1 MTSEEKFTL
10 WIKYAMTVFVLIFA
24 YFLLADLIMPLT
36 PQAMV
41 TRGVTKVVPRVS
53 GTVVAINVEN
63 NQAVQQGDLL
73 FSIDEAPYQLA
84 LEKALL
90 QVQLAKQAN
99 LQLDASLAA
108 AQANLKAVAIVASQK
123 QQYVQRLDSLFERH
137 SVSEQ
142 QKDDAQSA
150 AVAEQA
156 NLLAAKARLQEL
168 QVSRGEVS
176 DNNVNL
182 RVALNQ
188 LKQAE
193 LDLSYTQV
201 RSPQDAIVTNLQLE
215 VGAYASSGQPLLALV
230 SSKAEVIADFREKS
244 ARYASN
250 GSPALIAFD
259 GDPGHLYKAFV
270 TSTDAGVSVGQFAAN
285 GDLATP
291 SVSTRWVRDAQRMR
305 LHLVLDDAHPVNLP
319 SLPSGAQATVQ
330 LLPKNVLFAWLAKA
344 QIGLL
349 SFLHYIY

>member
-1 MTSEEKFTL
+1 MTSEQKFTL
-10 WIKYAMTVFVLIFA
+10 WIKYAMSIFVLIFA
-24 YFLLADLIMPLT
+24 YFLLADFKIPLT

-41 TRGVTKVVPRVS
+41 TRGVTKIVPRVN
-53 GTVVAINVEN
+53 GTIVAINVKN
-63 NQAVQQGDLL
+63 NQSVEQDEVL
-73 FSIDEAPYQLA
+73 FSIDPASYQLA

-90 QVQLAKQAN
+90 LVQQAKQTN

-108 AQANLKAVAIVASQK
+108 AQASIKAIAIVASQK

-142 QKDDAQSA
+142 QKEDAESA

-156 NLLAAKARLQEL
+156 NLLAAQARLKEL
-168 QVSRGEVS
+168 QVSRGEVG
-176 DNNVNL
+176 DNNVKL
-182 RVALNQ
+182 RVAKNQ

-193 LDLSYTQV
+193 LNLSYTQV
-201 RSPQDAIVTNLQLE
+201 RAQQDGIVTNLQLE
-215 VGAYASSGQPLLALV
+215 VGAYATSGQPLLALV

-244 ARYASN
+244 ARYAVN

-259 GDPGHLYKAFV
+259 GDPGHLYKASV
-270 TSTDAGVSVGQFAAN
+270 ISTDAGVSVGQFAAN
-285 GDLATP
+285 GSLATP

-305 LHLVLDDAHPVNLP
+305 LHLLLDDAHPD

-330 LLPKNVLFAWLAKA
+330 LLPKNGVFAWLAKT

-349 SFLHYIY
+349 SLLHYIY